1 MVTEIVNCN
10 INACEWVLRDIV
22 AVVWFAMLAKPNYA
36 MCVRIIKLRWKILP
50 CIEINNEG
58 WLAPKRSLRRI
69 FFFARR
75 KSDYPRFIVRNSSSV
90 SRAWTGLM
98 GPWDAR
104 LLGPGFVKTAVA
116 SGFQS

>member
-69 FFFARR
+69 FFCKEKIGLSAFHRE
-75 KSDYPRFIVRNSSSV
+75 KLFLRFPSLDWSYR
-90 SRAWTGLM
+90 
-98 GPWDAR
+98 PWDAR